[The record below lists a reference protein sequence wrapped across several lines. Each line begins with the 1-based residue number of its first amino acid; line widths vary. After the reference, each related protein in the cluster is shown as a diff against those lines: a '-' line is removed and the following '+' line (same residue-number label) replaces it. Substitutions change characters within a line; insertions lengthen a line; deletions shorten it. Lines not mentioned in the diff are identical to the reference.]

1 MQYNQIKIYSN
12 NSSVSLH
19 SLGLHPCTSE
29 FSCSRATLMYGYSWE
44 YPTFY
49 GKKPNTNI
57 WSTIHVCTC
66 YVGLGQILLFPWA
79 KLNSAQLVPPLS
91 ASGRATGR
99 GAEPSRRGP
108 DGVRRRRL
116 GNGDLAS
123 RVAAADCVAVESI
136 LPIGWGI
143 EDRF

>member
-1 MQYNQIKIYSN
+1 MGIPENTQLFMAKNQIQTYE
-12 NSSVSLH
+12 VLYMCVH
-19 SLGLHPCTSE
+19 AMLG
-29 FSCSRATLMYGYSWE
+29 
-44 YPTFY
+44 
-49 GKKPNTNI
+49 
-57 WSTIHVCTC
+57 
-66 YVGLGQILLFPWA
+66 WA
-79 KLNSAQLVPPLS
+79 KFSYFPELNSAQLVPPLS

-136 LPIGWGI
+136 LPIG
-143 EDRF
+143 